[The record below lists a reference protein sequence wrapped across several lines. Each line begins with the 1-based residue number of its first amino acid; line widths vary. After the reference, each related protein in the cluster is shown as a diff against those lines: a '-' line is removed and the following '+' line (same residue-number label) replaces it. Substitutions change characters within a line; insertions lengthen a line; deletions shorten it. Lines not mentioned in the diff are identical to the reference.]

1 MRKLIATTFL
11 ALLLLPGCERS
22 FQDEATYEGYTTSQ
36 WIELLTDPAEDVERR
51 RKAAFVLG
59 ELGLTEADETVPP
72 LAQAC
77 SDPDV
82 GVKLNALRSLEKLA
96 PKAKKAQNA
105 VGRAMN
111 DKHKAVLKQAIKTF
125 KAIEMAKPSALNG
138 GA

>member
-1 MRKLIATTFL
+1 MRKPVVTAFL

-22 FQDEATYEGYTTSQ
+22 FQDEATYEGVTTSQ
-36 WIELLTDPAEDVERR
+36 WIELLTDDDVEKR

-82 GVKLNALRSLEKLA
+82 NVRLIALKSLEKLA
-96 PKAKKAQNA
+96 PKAKKAQGA

-111 DKHKAVLKQAIKTF
+111 DKNKTVLKQAIKTF